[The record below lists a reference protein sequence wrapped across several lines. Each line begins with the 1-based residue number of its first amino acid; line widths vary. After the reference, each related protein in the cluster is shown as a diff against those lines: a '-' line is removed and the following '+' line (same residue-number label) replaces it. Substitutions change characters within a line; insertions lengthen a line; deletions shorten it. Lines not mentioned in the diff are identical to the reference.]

1 MSVQAV
7 TDLAAA
13 LPMQEGGIVSKAIL
27 DLPGSTKLVLFALD
41 AGQEITPHAAPFPA
55 EIVGLEGRI
64 EVSVGDEAFAILP
77 HQAIDLPPGLPH
89 GIVAKEPSRFLLTM
103 RRGAKA
109 ELGQGS
115 CGHHH
120 AHGEGGCD
128 HGHDHGHGDEECEH
142 HGCSSGLAEAP
153 QTLVNHPTLQAWMA
167 EHDEALVRLGRMESA
182 VASGDW
188 GGVREGADWLYQEL
202 KLHNEAEEQHL
213 FPLMDPFFG
222 GGHGPTHCMRE
233 EHRQLWN
240 LTLTILDDISAEG
253 LARNPEDADRTAT
266 QLIGM
271 LRAHIEKEN
280 KVLYPMAEK
289 ILSAADLAKLG
300 AVLAKG

>member
-1 MSVQAV
+1 MTVQAI
-7 TDLAAA
+7 TDLATA

-27 DLPGSTKLVLFALD
+27 DLPGATKLVLFALD

-64 EVSVGDEAFAILP
+64 EVSVGDEAFVILP

-89 GIVAKEPSRFLLTM
+89 GIVAREASRFLLTM

-109 ELGQGS
+109 EAGHA
-115 CGHHH
+115 CGHHGH
-120 AHGEGGCD
+120 EHGACG
-128 HGHDHGHGDEECEH
+128 HGHDHAHGDEECEH
-142 HGCSSGLAEAP
+142 HGCSSDLAEAP
-153 QTLVNHPTLQAWMA
+153 QSVVNHPTLQAWMA

-253 LARNPEDADRTAT
+253 LARNPEDAGRTAT

-289 ILSAADLAKLG
+289 ILSAADLTKLG
-300 AVLAKG
+300 AALAKA